1 MPAISLPK
9 PIAFELFYPTTSH
22 VSEFPG
28 KTSHVGYQPMDV
40 WMTINIY
47 RAILAFLVF
56 LSLIELGDGVVLQGI
71 TRLTHGVR

>member
-1 MPAISLPK
+1 MIVN
-9 PIAFELFYPTTSH
+9 
-22 VSEFPG
+22 VSEEMP
-28 KTSHVGYQPMDV
+28 SPYGYV

-56 LSLIELGDGVVLQGI
+56 LSLTVLGDGVVLQGI